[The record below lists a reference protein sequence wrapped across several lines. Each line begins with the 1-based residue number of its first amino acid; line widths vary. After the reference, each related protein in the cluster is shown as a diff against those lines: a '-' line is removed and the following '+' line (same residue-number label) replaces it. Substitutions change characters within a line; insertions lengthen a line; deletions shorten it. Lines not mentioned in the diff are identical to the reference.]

1 MNVAQTRIGPL
12 QLGILVLALA
22 TALIHIMLAIP
33 TNLILFYLNGLGYI
47 ALAVALLLPQLAP
60 YRRLIRYALMAFTAV
75 TIIGWAVAGERS
87 TIAYI
92 DKLIEV
98 ALLVLLIVD
107 MRRSSDG
114 AAA

>member
-98 ALLVLLIVD
+98 A
-107 MRRSSDG
+107 
-114 AAA
+114 

>member
-114 AAA
+114 ATA